1 MTASTASPPGVIT
14 GSFAGVVA
22 VVVLSLAGCIGLL
35 GILIVTSRVLRQ
47 WREHHRAALT
57 ALARPW
63 LLELA
68 SGDDAR
74 VAGARS
80 RVAALD
86 RGQWK
91 ALEPTVV
98 SLLTKVKGELRSSLV
113 LLFDERGMTAH
124 ALRGL
129 RSGGRF
135 RQVRRARAAALL
147 GSLGNQDAW
156 APLCA
161 ALEDRSLAVR
171 IAAARALGQIGV
183 AGAARPLLG
192 KLAGSRRVPSDIV
205 AYALIQLGPGAQ
217 RDLVQAV
224 SHEEPLVRAVAIEIL
239 GRTGTVSAVQALIAA
254 LQRDRSEE
262 VRIRAARAIGRLGTP
277 AGVAPLLAITDVGE
291 PTALRVAAAAAL
303 GDLGAGTATPRLER
317 LLHDPAYHVAHNAA
331 GSLLRLGPAGEA
343 ALTRAVTGGE
353 IQAAAHAMEVLA
365 IASVEAAR
373 RPRARTRQ
381 PARRRK
387 EMHR

>member
-1 MTASTASPPGVIT
+1 MTAGTASLSGVIT
-14 GSFAGVVA
+14 
-22 VVVLSLAGCIGLL
+22 VVVLILAGCIGLL

-47 WREHHRAALT
+47 WREHRRAALN
-57 ALARPW
+57 ALTRTW

-68 SGDDAR
+68 TGDDAR
-74 VAGARS
+74 VAEARR

-86 RGQWK
+86 QRQWK

-98 SLLTKVKGELRSSLV
+98 SLLAKVKGELRSSLV
-113 LLFDERGMTAH
+113 SLFDERGTTAH
-124 ALRGL
+124 ARHGL
-129 RSGGRF
+129 ASGGRF

-171 IAAARALGQIGV
+171 IAAARALGQVGV

-217 RDLVQAV
+217 GDLVHAV
-224 SHEEPLVRAVAIEIL
+224 SHAEPLVRAVAVEIL
-239 GRTGTVSAVQALIAA
+239 GRTGAVSAVQALVTV
-254 LQRDRSEE
+254 LRGDRSEE

-277 AGVAPLLAITDVGE
+277 AGVAPLLAITDAGE
-291 PTALRVAAAAAL
+291 PTALRAAAAAAL
-303 GDLGAGTATPRLER
+303 GDLGAGAATPRLER

-331 GSLLRLGPAGEA
+331 SSLLRLGPAGEA
-343 ALTRAVTGGE
+343 GLTRAVTGGE

-373 RPRARTRQ
+373 RPRGRTRQ
-381 PARRRK
+381 ATRRSK

>member
-1 MTASTASPPGVIT
+1 MTAGTAIPPGVIR
-14 GSFAGVVA
+14 

-35 GILIVTSRVLRQ
+35 GILIVTARVLRR
-47 WREHHRAALT
+47 WREHRRAALN
-57 ALARPW
+57 ALARTW

-68 SGDDAR
+68 TGDDAR

-86 RGQWK
+86 RRQWK

-98 SLLTKVKGELRSSLV
+98 SLLAKVKGELRSSLV
-113 LLFDERGMTAH
+113 SLFDERGTTEH
-124 ALRGL
+124 ARHGL
-129 RSGGRF
+129 ASGGRF

-161 ALEDRSLAVR
+161 VLEDRSLAVR

-205 AYALIQLGPGAQ
+205 AYALIQLGPGAG

-224 SHEEPLVRAVAIEIL
+224 SHEEPLVRAVAVEIL
-239 GRTGTVSAVQALIAA
+239 GRTGAVSAVQTLIAA
-254 LQRDRSEE
+254 LRGDRSEE
-262 VRIRAARAIGRLGTP
+262 VRIRAARAIGRLGML
-277 AGVAPLLAITDVGE
+277 AGVAPLLTIIDAGE
-291 PTALRVAAAAAL
+291 STTLRAAAAAAL
-303 GDLGAGTATPRLER
+303 GDLGAGAATPRLER
-317 LLHDPAYHVAHNAA
+317 LLHDPAYHVAHNSA

-343 ALTRAVTGGE
+343 ALTRVVTDGE
-353 IQAAAHAMEVLA
+353 EQAAAHAMEVLA
-365 IASVEAAR
+365 IASIEAAR
-373 RPRARTRQ
+373 RPRGRTRQ
-381 PARRRK
+381 AARHRK

>member
-262 VRIRAARAIGRLGTP
+262 VRIRAAQAIGRLGTP

-365 IASVEAAR
+365 IASIEAAR
-373 RPRARTRQ
+373 MPRARTRQ

>member
-1 MTASTASPPGVIT
+1 MTTGTASLSGVIT
-14 GSFAGVVA
+14 VA
-22 VVVLSLAGCIGLL
+22 VLILAGCIGLL

-47 WREHHRAALT
+47 WREHRRAALN
-57 ALARPW
+57 ALARTW

-68 SGDDAR
+68 TGDDAR
-74 VAGARS
+74 VAAAQR

-86 RGQWK
+86 RRQWR

-98 SLLTKVKGELRSSLV
+98 SLLAKVKGELRSSLV
-113 LLFDERGMTAH
+113 SLFDERGTTAH
-124 ALRGL
+124 ALHGL
-129 RSGGRF
+129 ASGGRF
-135 RQVRRARAAALL
+135 RQVRRARFAALL
-147 GSLGNQDAW
+147 GSLGNHDAW

-192 KLAGSRRVPSDIV
+192 KLAGGRRVPSDIV

-224 SHEEPLVRAVAIEIL
+224 SHQEPLVRAVAVEIL
-239 GRTGTVSAVQALIAA
+239 GRTGAVSAAHALVAVLRA
-254 LQRDRSEE
+254 DRSEE
-262 VRIRAARAIGRLGTP
+262 VRIRAARAIGRLGML
-277 AGVAPLLAITDVGE
+277 AGVAPLLAIIDAGE

-303 GDLGAGTATPRLER
+303 GDLGADAATPRLER

-353 IQAAAHAMEVLA
+353 QRAAAHAMEMLA
-365 IASVEAAR
+365 IASIEAAR

>member
-1 MTASTASPPGVIT
+1 MTAGTASQPGFIT
-14 GSFAGVVA
+14 
-22 VVVLSLAGCIGLL
+22 VVVLSLAGCVGLL

-47 WREHHRAALT
+47 WREHRWAALN
-57 ALARPW
+57 ALARTW

-68 SGDDAR
+68 TGDDAR

-80 RVAALD
+80 RIAALD
-86 RGQWK
+86 RRQWK

-98 SLLTKVKGELRSSLV
+98 SLLAKVKGELRSSLV
-113 LLFDERGMTAH
+113 SLFDERGTTAH
-124 ALRGL
+124 ALHRL

-147 GSLGNQDAW
+147 GSLGTQDAW

-171 IAAARALGQIGV
+171 IAAARALGQVGV

-224 SHEEPLVRAVAIEIL
+224 GHEEPLVRAVAVEIL
-239 GRTGTVSAVQALIAA
+239 GRTGAVSAVQALVAA
-254 LQRDRSEE
+254 LQGDRSEE

-277 AGVAPLLAITDVGE
+277 AGVAPLLAITDAGE
-291 PTALRVAAAAAL
+291 PTALRVAAVAAL

>member
-1 MTASTASPPGVIT
+1 MTAGTAIPPGVIR
-14 GSFAGVVA
+14 

-35 GILIVTSRVLRQ
+35 GILIVTARVLRR
-47 WREHHRAALT
+47 WREHRRAALN
-57 ALARPW
+57 ALARTW

-68 SGDDAR
+68 TGDDAR

-86 RGQWK
+86 RRQWK

-98 SLLTKVKGELRSSLV
+98 SLLAKVKGELRSSLV
-113 LLFDERGMTAH
+113 SLFDERGTTEH
-124 ALRGL
+124 ARHGL
-129 RSGGRF
+129 ASGGRF

-161 ALEDRSLAVR
+161 VLEDRSLAVR

-205 AYALIQLGPGAQ
+205 AYALIQLGPGAG

-224 SHEEPLVRAVAIEIL
+224 SHEEPLVRAVAVEIL
-239 GRTGTVSAVQALIAA
+239 GRTGAVSAVQTLIAA
-254 LQRDRSEE
+254 LRGDRSEE
-262 VRIRAARAIGRLGTP
+262 VRIRAARAIGRLGML
-277 AGVAPLLAITDVGE
+277 AGVAPLLTIIDAGE
-291 PTALRVAAAAAL
+291 STTLRAAAAAAL
-303 GDLGAGTATPRLER
+303 GRPV
-317 LLHDPAYHVAHNAA
+317 PCC
-331 GSLLRLGPAGEA
+331 GSG
-343 ALTRAVTGGE
+343 
-353 IQAAAHAMEVLA
+353 Q
-365 IASVEAAR
+365 
-373 RPRARTRQ
+373 Q
-381 PARRRK
+381 ARRR
-387 EMHR
+387 

>member
-1 MTASTASPPGVIT
+1 MTTGTASLSGVIT
-14 GSFAGVVA
+14 VA
-22 VVVLSLAGCIGLL
+22 VLILAGCIGLL

-47 WREHHRAALT
+47 WREHRRAALN
-57 ALARPW
+57 ALARTW

-68 SGDDAR
+68 TGDDAR
-74 VAGARS
+74 VAAAQR

-86 RGQWK
+86 RREWR

-98 SLLTKVKGELRSSLV
+98 SLLAKVKGELRCSLV
-113 LLFDERGMTAH
+113 SLFDERGTTAH
-124 ALRGL
+124 ALHGL
-129 RSGGRF
+129 ASGGRF
-135 RQVRRARAAALL
+135 RQVRRARFAALL
-147 GSLGNQDAW
+147 GSLGNHDAW

-192 KLAGSRRVPSDIV
+192 KLAGGRRVPSDIV

-224 SHEEPLVRAVAIEIL
+224 SHQEPLVRAVAVEIL
-239 GRTGTVSAVQALIAA
+239 GRTGAVSAAQALVAVLRA
-254 LQRDRSEE
+254 DRSEE
-262 VRIRAARAIGRLGTP
+262 VRIRAARAIGRLGML
-277 AGVAPLLAITDVGE
+277 AGVAPLLAIIDASE
-291 PTALRVAAAAAL
+291 PTALRVAATAAL

>member
-365 IASVEAAR
+365 IASIEAAR
-373 RPRARTRQ
+373 MPRARTRQ